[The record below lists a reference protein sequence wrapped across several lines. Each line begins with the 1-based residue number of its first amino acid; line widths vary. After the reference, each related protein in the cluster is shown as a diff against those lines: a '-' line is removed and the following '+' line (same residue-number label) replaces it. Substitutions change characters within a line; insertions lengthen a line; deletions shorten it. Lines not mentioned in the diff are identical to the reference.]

1 MSARMSRVGWGA
13 AVGLVVTLL
22 ALLCVEAWQ
31 PGFLALR
38 EPAGWASI
46 ALCAMGGAMLG
57 AVAALF
63 FAPRG
68 RTRTYLVGGMAAL
81 LIVVACTAL
90 VNRTRERPLPSSLD
104 PPFKVLILGLDGAT
118 WDVIE
123 PMRRAGKLPAFDRLM
138 REGGTGTLL
147 SESPTL
153 SPRVW
158 TTLASGVGPEEHG
171 ASDFYATQASVR
183 VARLWDVVH
192 QRGGSVGI
200 WGWLLTW
207 PPVEVNGFL
216 VPDWLARGTE
226 TWPEDLRFFQVLRGS
241 TGEEV
246 RVAELSTM
254 ALQAVAH
261 GMRLP
266 TLLRAVRLVVLMKVL
281 KSDDRHSTPPV
292 AMFQGELAS
301 DAFLRV
307 YRQTRPDLGAIV
319 LYGTDSLAHRYWR
332 DFEPSKFGLD
342 AASERP
348 FKDAIPAAYRLADRT
363 LARLFEAADEKTVL
377 VVISDH
383 GTAGQGEAHRSW
395 VLKPQALV
403 KQLGLEGKVA
413 AFSVGQMVEMQPQG
427 ASPAE
432 IEALSGRLHDVRIGE
447 RALLEVRSSVASGWS
462 IALNIDPDPSAEITI
477 DGRQIPAAQLLSR
490 NDFDGMHTEQ
500 GIVALWGPPVRRGV
514 RIEHATLRD
523 IAPTVLAL
531 LGCPT
536 SRQLSGKLLADALH
550 PQWVERLRTEPVET
564 FPAALHQQVEPAAHS
579 PATGSDE
586 VRKKLKALGYL
597 Q

>member
-1 MSARMSRVGWGA
+1 MSARMNRVGWGA
-13 AVGLVVTLL
+13 AAGSVITLL
-22 ALLCVEAWQ
+22 ALLCVEVWQ

-38 EPAGWASI
+38 ERAGWASI
-46 ALCAMGGAMLG
+46 AFCATGGAALG
-57 AVAALF
+57 AAVALL
-63 FAPRG
+63 FAPPEG
-68 RTRTYLVGGMAAL
+68 MRTYLVGGTAAL
-81 LIVVACTAL
+81 LTVVAGTAL
-90 VNRTRERPLPSSLD
+90 VNRVRERPLPSSLD
-104 PPFKVLILGLDGAT
+104 PPFKVLIFGLDGAT

-123 PMRRAGKLPAFDRLM
+123 PMRRAGKLPAFDRLQ
-138 REGGTGTLL
+138 REGVTGTLL

-171 ASDFYATQASVR
+171 ALDFYTTQASVR

-207 PPVEVNGFL
+207 PPVEVNGFM
-216 VPDWLARGTE
+216 VPDWLARGPE
-226 TWPEDLRFFQVLRGS
+226 TWPEDLRFSQVLRGS

-246 RVAELSTM
+246 RVGELSTI

-266 TLLRAVRLVVLMKVL
+266 TLLRAVRLAVVLKVL
-281 KSDDRHSTPPV
+281 KPDDRHSTPPI
-292 AMFQGELAS
+292 AIFQGELAS

-332 DFEPSKFGLD
+332 DFEPSKFGID
-342 AASERP
+342 ATSERP
-348 FKDAIPAAYRLADRT
+348 FEDAIPAAYRLADRT
-363 LARLFEAADEKTVL
+363 LARLFEAADEETVL

-383 GTAGQGEAHRSW
+383 GTAGQGTAYRSW
-395 VLKPQALV
+395 VLKPQELV
-403 KQLGLEGKVA
+403 KQLGLEDKVG
-413 AFSVGQMVEMQPQG
+413 AFSVGHLVELQHQG

-432 IEALSGRLHDVRIGE
+432 IEALGGRLRDVRIGE

-462 IALNIDPDPSAEITI
+462 VALNIDPDPSDEITI
-477 DGRQIPAAQLLSR
+477 DGRQIPVAQLMSR

-514 RIEHATLRD
+514 RIEDATLRD

-536 SRQLSGKLLADALH
+536 SRRLSGELLADALH
-550 PQWVERLRTEPVET
+550 PRWAERLRTEPVDA
-564 FPAALHQQVEPAAHS
+564 FPAALHLLETPAAHS